1 MRKLLPAAFI
11 LLALTAT
18 ASAQLGSRP
27 TADWIR
33 MMEAPDRVASL
44 KIDAMIAPLGLRP
57 GDVVADIGAG
67 PGVISLPLAKAV
79 GAKGKVYAVE
89 IDQMFLDRI
98 GERAAEDRAPNVVPV
113 LGEFTDPKLPARD
126 VDVAFFHDVLH
137 HIEDRAGYIKT
148 MARYMKP
155 ASRMAVIEY
164 LPTGPHRN
172 DPSLVLTPEQVGKWM
187 ADAGFAPAG
196 KYDNLPGK
204 WYMIYERKPGA

>member
-1 MRKLLPAAFI
+1 MRRLLTGFM
-11 LLALTAT
+11 LLALTAVP
-18 ASAQLGSRP
+18 SAQLGSRP
-27 TADWIR
+27 TADWIK

-44 KIDAMIAPLGLRP
+44 KIDSMIASLGLHA
-57 GDVVADIGAG
+57 GDTVADIGSG

-79 GAKGKVYAVE
+79 GPQGKVYAVE
-89 IDQMFLDRI
+89 IDRPFLDRVKA
-98 GERAAEDRAPNVVPV
+98 RAAEAHLRNVVPV
-113 LGEFTDPKLPARD
+113 LGAFTDPQLPARD

-137 HIEDRAGYIKT
+137 HIEDRAGYVKA

-164 LPTGPHRN
+164 LPTGPHRS
-172 DPSLVLTPEQVGKWM
+172 DPSLILTPEQVGKWM

-204 WYMIYERKPGA
+204 WYVIYERKPGA